1 MLHMDTFVLYLVY
14 RKNLIK
20 VLLSLMVKS
29 FDIHLM
35 CRLFSF
41 SMCCLVY
48 TLVVFG
54 SWIG

>member
-29 FDIHLM
+29 FDIHL
-35 CRLFSF
+35 C
-41 SMCCLVY
+41 
-48 TLVVFG
+48 VVFLAFLCVV
-54 SWIG
+54 WCIPL

>member
-14 RKNLIK
+14 RTNLIK

-29 FDIHLM
+29 FDIQL

-41 SMCCLVY
+41 SMCCLV
-48 TLVVFG
+48 
-54 SWIG
+54 

>member
-29 FDIHLM
+29 FDIQL
-35 CRLFSF
+35 C
-41 SMCCLVY
+41 
-48 TLVVFG
+48 VVFLAFLCVV
-54 SWIG
+54 WCIPL